1 MFSRRKGTGGNTGP
15 TSSSSKLVMKS
26 KGWKADTYEFQV
38 TVRSVYN
45 LLPGTTRTRLLIK
58 RGSKVAKTQIVDASN
73 GECDFN
79 DEVLTIST
87 SLFVNP
93 RTGEYESKPML
104 LTVKEITSKTKT
116 RVYAESKI
124 DLMDF
129 CLQPGK
135 EITKTVPLK
144 TGKGEKTV
152 QLTHVQFSVRAIPV
166 AEGVAFSEISSDA
179 SIANLSDF
187 DEDDVA
193 EGRKKKRREQDNAE
207 LESVLEEEEFEES
220 FVPSVSEDLSPP
232 QRGSDL
238 TASSDVGGAR
248 AYSTA
253 KKRSKKANVSYG
265 DDDDDDDDDYQ
276 EDKESM
282 YSSEDDVRVNND
294 ENNKIQTGALGYDYN
309 ADSAFVYR
317 GEGQNNEIQQAPMQG
332 QLRFENVDGGVEA
345 TDTLVPG
352 NRSLRL
358 MVNRNCKINV
368 RVIDRFGNPRARGG
382 DDVEAVVVH
391 TETNERASCKVTDH
405 GDGSY
410 LLDFSCPSAGVWML
424 RCAYNGRLSNEVH
437 KLVVSHGPLTATDLI
452 LDLPQG
458 TQPCGGYAPVRVRIA
473 RPEDGRQFSGAEGF
487 QVKLTAPS
495 GVSVG
500 IPIECQPGSI
510 EAVGTICWP
519 EVGENWVSIT
529 LDGRSLP
536 GAPHAVQVAPEVACL
551 AASQITG
558 PGAHKCI
565 AGERATFIIET
576 RDQRGNRLREGG
588 FDLEVSLKCKTKA
601 GNDER
606 FRGEIIDFGNGSY
619 EASYVCKVA
628 GNFELVVALGEEELN
643 MKAICEPNVAVIQSC
658 VLLGDSNLDL
668 IVGKEGRVTIQRRD
682 AYGNDCPS
690 RQGQLAF
697 RCTIDGPGLAKCD
710 VIDGSYGR
718 SDVVVK
724 CTIIGRYFV
733 SVSGGEHMDSLP
745 GAPFEIVV
753 TPSIAAGSACVT
765 SIYGAQLASPD
776 SDALVAVAGDE
787 VIANVSPKDIYGNAT
802 SFTSDQS
809 IFFTAVMDDE
819 EYHFENRGGP
829 RAEAT
834 LSASFQTAGS
844 YLLSADAAE
853 EPLAGY
859 PRILIVV
866 PGATDPS
873 KCMVFGEAAAGVR
886 VGRPSHLTI
895 HAADKFGNLR
905 ATGGDVLDMTLVS
918 PDGRSVV
925 TAKVVDH
932 SDGTYGC
939 EFKLDQPGMWDCQLV
954 VNGQT
959 GRSDVQSILAE
970 YGPVIAQE
978 CSFVGLGSDNLG
990 GVVCFENGTI
1000 TIYPNHAGNGT
1011 VNDTSVGRR
1020 FNGTEAMTTR
1030 ILLPSG
1036 EVAEVKLTFEN
1047 GVYTGTYRWTQ
1058 VGMHTISVNLSQ
1070 EAIIGS
1076 PYNVE
1081 ILLSLPQIPENLSA
1095 REIADMLPNLLPE
1108 GAAQA
1113 LSNLSPKD
1121 AADAIQGQDVENV
1134 ARMLSGVMPGTCAEI
1149 LSELPPKDAAD
1160 ILGAMRDPT
1169 DVLLAMST
1177 EDLAKIL
1184 ANADPEDNAKF
1195 LDALKQLSPGDLG
1208 PLLKNLDRGN
1218 LEKLCEDIDIADVVG
1233 KCKDKKD
1240 KAGILARLPPRLVPK
1255 AMRTLDVK
1263 ERAEML
1269 EMIETMRR
1277 EAGFSESTSGDGWN
1291 WIDLIAGCSNAWLS
1305 DPSLPAHERQTRR
1318 QNALERLENLAP
1330 VMIDISCKGGC
1341 ALYEAGFDD
1350 ADGEDVAVVVYALL
1364 LADDTGGVMQ
1374 TKDETNSNH
1383 ALSFFRC
1390 CREDQRIVA
1399 LPFLLDNKSFGRL
1412 ALEMTPEELADLLKD
1427 QDSSTVE
1434 RAFCQVCKHKG
1445 HELAAN
1451 AANLLDPVLA
1461 AEAISISLQP
1471 DSNCDLSGMF
1481 QFLIAEIL
1489 ALIDPL
1495 EALGKACEGLMNAHD
1510 ILGKLSPEDACRA
1523 LRGMSPDEVT
1533 KMLRNLK
1540 GGDLDS
1546 ESSLANAVALY
1557 AAGLSP
1563 EAAAALIED
1572 IDPNFAISFVSLM
1585 PEQMIQNIMKHL
1597 KRRDLKDRILNRS
1610 TLCLPQCT
1618 VKFAEYQCIA
1628 GIPAKIVIEAREKGG
1643 SRIPHGGAQ
1652 LSVFTRPADSKLA
1665 SQMEPI
1671 EGEIKDRGNGDYEI
1685 IYVSKTA
1692 GPIEVVVLG
1701 NSEEAIYDSTCYA
1714 GDCDVLKSTLDKSGL
1729 DEWKAGEGGLLRL
1742 QLVDAYG
1749 NKIDANDCVF
1759 DFKVRCVGPGTVKAS
1774 NKRLPMPDGRIEF
1787 ELETNTTGVYTITV
1801 SCVDTNEIIPTTP
1814 FEASM
1819 VTGKLSHAGCKA
1831 VLQTLTSST
1840 KGFKLDNGFNGAK
1853 GDKSKK
1859 SPLVCAAMAGEEV
1872 TALVDACDRYGNPT
1886 VFKGETVTVSASGP
1900 AHLPQERAFEV
1911 ADMRGGRVILRTICP
1926 RAGSYVVH
1934 VAVDGIPIAASPLAL
1949 HVFPGPCVTGRATL
1963 RGDALAGV
1971 LAGHVSRLTVQTED
1985 KYGNNCH
1992 GGGDRVDLSIISSGG
2007 NKSTC
2012 LDVHDHGDGS
2022 YTAEFVVPTAG
2033 RYTCSAVINGKVA
2046 KESTVELIATYGPVS
2061 ASGCILRAAPGV
2073 EHSKHVDRVAGL
2085 IGAGNNND
2093 NVVIDTCGSLRDIY
2107 VQSLEFEATGRG
2119 MSGKEACSVHLIAP
2133 SGASHTLAV
2142 SFAERGARYKA
2153 SARWWEVGR
2162 HEIVATING
2171 EPIVGSPLIVDVEA
2185 QNLSLPMCR
2194 LSGPGLQGAVAGE
2207 KATILIEA
2215 RDARGN
2221 RLFTGG
2227 ALLGLAI
2234 RSGGDTTRGK
2244 VFDLGDGTY
2253 EAAYVVERA
2262 GPFELS
2268 LFLGSEAATFRA
2280 NCVPGRVDYAKC
2292 RVDGATHT
2300 RWIAGQQLAFTVTR
2314 VDRFGNRVPRREG
2327 LAPLYGYGVGP
2338 NNAEVAVESLEL
2350 GNGTCEIRYTA
2361 TVAGTY
2367 NLGVYVADAPLL
2379 PFMNEEAE
2387 ELMHYG
2393 RTEGKTKALP
2403 GVESHEGEDVYSKAE
2418 RQKRIEA
2425 KTTEY
2430 DEHAKTIIDDKGK
2443 TRRILIA
2450 NKALE
2455 RDDALA
2461 GAVKSAQKKGYD
2473 ERNSKI
2479 TFEERTAVAIAG
2491 GQSIS
2496 ELPKSLQ
2503 KVNAADGTML
2513 FPLPRGVFE
2522 IPLVAAVAE
2531 PQNCDLIVVGARQRN
2546 GDDYDTNGG
2555 SKASWV
2561 APAGENVLVCVT
2573 ARDRFGNDTSWEEGQ
2588 VIQVQAQGPEF
2599 FAFDVTGATS
2609 RQTDFTSKMTRAGTF
2624 ELRVLCDGL
2633 PVCWRVVQIIAGP
2646 THPDR
2651 CFLSMEGL
2659 KDVKTGDLVRLTLR
2673 AVDQYANLRVQGGDD
2688 VQLALEGPNG
2698 AYARGASVV
2707 DHGDGTYALE
2717 FGVTVAG
2724 RWILSV
2730 RINGQPLIEGGIAFH
2745 VAFGTLTAEEADI
2758 TLNPALDARGAAECG
2773 TTTDLIIVGA
2783 GFEVNKRLMTGLEAI
2798 SVVLTLPSGVSES
2811 LRCTLAKDMT
2821 RYVAKIRWLHPG
2833 VHHIAVLINGIRV
2846 PKTPI
2851 RVIAEGREISLSACV
2866 VSGEGA
2872 TRCIAGE
2879 PAKFRLH
2886 ARDYGGNPI
2895 NFGAAEKIHVE
2906 ARCPGESP
2914 IAASFVN
2921 NQDGTYDFEYVCTKA
2936 GKVDLFI
2943 ALQTKN
2949 PSSRTLNC
2957 VCEASWC
2964 EPSECRVDA
2973 SKMLVQWLAGEP
2985 GIVRVQR
2992 RDRYGNPTRRS
3003 AKNGLNRFAAEV
3015 VGPAVVDCEAL
3026 ELGDGTCELRLRAAA
3041 SGVYEIDVLAVA
3053 IDATN
3058 IVDDIAGGGA
3068 ILGEADPELVATF
3081 VAECESTQTFPAAC
3095 VARIAL
3101 QIDPL
3106 DESAG
3111 EERLGEHDS
3120 DASLPAT
3127 IVAGDKVNV
3136 YVLPRDAHGNK
3147 TQWTGGERIA
3157 VHGKGPTEIAFAPG
3171 DDVGA
3176 FSATFTD
3183 AGTYC
3188 VSALV
3193 GDSSCAGWPRTVQVV
3208 AGPADAN
3215 ACIIS
3220 GEALSRSTTA
3230 TETTLM
3236 LQAADVFGNMRSM
3249 GGDLVEATIKTEQDG
3264 YVDCYVEDVGDG
3276 TYVLRF
3282 EMDEPIR
3289 HDVHLSVNGVKEK
3302 NSRYSLSPS
3311 LGVLIAGEC
3320 VVRGVGG
3327 ERPELHDTQTLF
3339 VQPANPSRVMSGREA
3354 IVCTVHTPSGLA
3366 FNTPVVFN
3374 PESRHFW
3381 SKLFWVELGNHSV
3394 CVTLDGDILPGC
3406 PFVVRVRDP
3415 NQEAY
3420 DEFMLDA
3427 RERAPSSA
3435 VRANNAF
3442 GYVYGTDTHG
3452 PFPDYFDW
3460 ADDNDDDDEM
3470 SSTEHQVIF
3479 GSANSNEP
3487 RITAQQAEAALHA
3500 LRSQPSLEAAAEM
3513 LCGMKPN
3520 LAGACLDMMEPEEAA
3535 SVLAAMQDE
3544 RALAAAFVAMEEDNA
3559 SAALYAGTAEEREKI
3574 LNAISPMAA
3583 ATLLTRMTAQD
3594 AANILSDASAEARAN
3609 ILRSMSPKKAAEI
3622 MARFSEVYPHLM
3634 RETFGALDAN
3644 YAARLLASMPNL
3656 TDVDPEVV
3664 ALVLSRVDSDV
3675 ASNLLWKLQSTP
3687 ANAEVAAAALC
3698 VMAMTDIDLAAKHYA
3713 TLLVSG
3719 KPKSERLDEALRATS
3734 IGTKIADLAE
3744 NLVATGAVTPPPVN
3758 LSGEA
3763 LGGNAASSGEIKE
3776 HRWGANGVK
3785 PSKSATLR
3793 AAKSLE
3799 GVPPKVAAQALAD
3812 MRAAAAGAVLA
3823 TMDAERAAQII
3834 ANMNPKKLAEAI
3846 SQMEL
3851 DDAKRVFASCKRG
3864 DRANILENLSLE
3876 ASGSLVGALDPQSAV
3891 EALKMIEDENK
3902 VMDIL
3907 RRVKP
3912 PSALAAI
3919 LMQYTA
3925 DKTAE
3930 IFSKLTPQQS
3940 ASAMSS
3946 MFASSQ
3952 EGARKLNAA
3961 LALMKPDEVALRLQ
3975 ALLPLDPHAASELLY
3990 SMPEPTRSKVYS
4002 RMESKDS
4009 GKILHNLSPKR
4020 GMEIL
4025 ANASVIEATPKT
4037 LSSSL
4042 ESLSKYGPSWA
4053 NQKQAEHETTKSR
4066 GVVADCLLK
4075 LWHESNNVHKQKDA
4089 EQKVTS
4095 KKACIDCLETMDAK
4109 VAAHAIG
4116 NMTPKDAA
4124 DIVSAL
4130 TPETAAS
4137 ILTNMSESKRAA
4149 MLLKMTPE
4157 AAAACL
4163 KYLSLDD
4170 ASAAIRA
4177 ILETDDEDAIKRASQ
4192 ILAAADP
4199 FRAGEILTSI
4209 SSNMETVRT
4218 AIKNMPSSAVAN
4230 IFAAG
4235 AVEPDIAA
4243 KIIDGLDM
4251 DIADGIIA
4259 ALPPANADQI
4269 CNLVKDDEL
4278 RNRAADRAIVVLA
4291 SSKLEGDGWQ
4301 KATAGI
4307 EAEFIMLSTN
4317 PAGKRIFKG
4326 GAKINCAVYELDIAN
4341 KRTSKIPIQA
4351 KVEDLRDGSYA
4362 IRYTC
4367 LKASPHELS
4376 ITCAGQERKARI
4388 IVVPGEVDP
4397 KSCVVLDYAITRKE
4411 ITTASD
4417 GKKKLKASGDEEK
4430 NYEIIKT
4437 PLKKYV
4443 WRSGDVVEIPMICAD
4458 KHGNIVPPPKH
4469 EDLTSTFAIVA
4480 DGDGP
4485 GTVEAD
4491 IGRIESFDKNDK
4503 HGPTAVARFRAT
4515 ACGSYTL
4522 LVFTADNQK
4531 KWWERGGKAESPI
4544 RGAPIKLDLVAGA
4557 ADGSK
4562 CSARVEG
4569 VKERAGAVLIAVA
4582 GREIDAY
4589 LDAFDAYGN
4598 ACSFDADQKVRVD
4611 CAGASDLLL
4620 REASKKDLKK
4630 KKSAINVN
4638 EKAFS
4643 GTLTKAGSYSMRA
4656 TVDGKICAGFPKVLQ
4671 VVANEIDAKTSVL
4684 KGDALAEKQVRAGTS
4699 AHAIFLANDSFGNA
4713 RLEGGDN
4720 VEIVLKSNDFIDEGL
4735 EVDANVEDHADGTYS
4750 VRFTLPKSGKWTVH
4764 LKCWPDKGEKPE
4776 QSVRMS
4782 FNSFVTG
4789 DAGTKSQDVSNT
4801 GVIECLRGKVNALTL
4816 KCLES
4821 KPMFFVGAETA
4832 FTLQSTD
4839 FDASHR
4845 EVGGK
4850 EAVCARLLSPS
4861 GVSSIIPLKLTKDK
4875 IRYRAVVRWPE
4886 VGRHTLFANL
4896 DGEPLVGSPFTC
4908 DVKPAEIC
4916 LPLSEITGSG
4926 RTECVAGKRSSF
4938 IIRARDHRG
4947 NRLRMGG
4954 SPIECVVTSIIKAE
4968 DKRVERREDTIV
4980 NTEGSVLDQGDGS
4993 YVVSYFVDIAGKY
5006 EIELVADD
5014 SRRSLH
5020 GICEAAEADP
5030 NRCQIDASGLRNL
5043 EAGMVGIARILR
5055 CDKFGNVLK
5064 AYPDSLPFRVEASGA
5079 GPAEI
5084 ETVEAGDG
5092 SCDVRFEARVA
5103 GRYTLYV
5110 WSGYKR
5116 DPVKGAPI
5124 EVRVSPGQA
5133 AAAHCVATVE
5143 GAHDDQGFISSNTNS
5158 SITPNVGQIN
5168 ARAGDFLTIKMH
5180 ARDRFGNATVWKE
5193 WQTLEV
5199 RASGPRDVRFEEI
5212 QSKSSGGGSQIRGQF
5227 RSMFSKAGSY
5237 VVWVTVGG
5245 QAVVGWP
5252 RVIHVSPNVTDADQS
5267 KMRPEAETLALMSE
5281 LVTSNQRGNRM
5292 LLGAPVRDRGAFGQR
5307 TLAGATMAE
5316 DEDNVDQ
5323 LRRETEALKIKLAEY
5338 ERAAAVVAMAA
5349 QKGVEAEL
5357 KQQQQQQH
5365 VVVTK
5370 VVKGGGKQQRQLRDI
5385 ESETEEEE

>member
-1 MFSRRKGTGGNTGP
+1 MFSRKGTSGGGP
-15 TSSSSKLVMKS
+15 TSSKLVMKS
-26 KGWKADTYEFQV
+26 KGWKADKYEFQV
-38 TVRSVYN
+38 TVRSLYN
-45 LLPGTTRTRLLIK
+45 LLPGTKRTQLLIK
-58 RGSKVAKTQIVDASN
+58 RGSKVAKTAIVDASK

-79 DEVLTIST
+79 DEVLTVST
-87 SLFVNP
+87 SMFVNP

-104 LTVKEITSKTKT
+104 ITVKEIMSPTKT

-129 CLQPGK
+129 CLSPGK

-152 QLTHVQFSVRAIPV
+152 QLTHAQFSVRAIPV

-187 DEDDVA
+187 DEEDVA
-193 EGRKKKRREQDNAE
+193 EGRKKKRQQQDNAE

-220 FVPSVSEDLSPP
+220 FVPSVSDDLSPP
-232 QRGSDL
+232 QRGSDP
-238 TASSDVGGAR
+238 TASSDVGVAR

-265 DDDDDDDDDYQ
+265 DDDDDDDDDDYQ

-473 RPEDGRQFSGAEGF
+473 RPEDGRQFSSAEGF

-519 EVGENWVSIT
+519 EVGENWVSVT

-970 YGPVIAQE
+970 YGPVIAQQ

-1383 ALSFFRC
+1383 ALRFFRC
-1390 CREDQRIVA
+1390 CREDQRTVA
-1399 LPFLLDNKSFGRL
+1399 LSFLLDNKSFGRL

-1749 NKIDANDCVF
+1749 NKIDANDCVL
-1759 DFKVRCVGPGTVKAS
+1759 DFKVRCVGPGTVKVS

-1814 FEASM
+1814 FEAAM

-2033 RYTCSAVINGKVA
+2033 RYTCSAVVNGKVA

-2061 ASGCILRAAPGV
+2061 ASGCILRVAPGV

-2300 RWIAGQQLAFTVTR
+2300 RWIAGQKLAFTVTR

-2609 RQTDFTSKMTRAGTF
+2609 RQTDYTSKMTRAGTF

-2758 TLNPALDARGAAECG
+2758 TLNPALDERGAAECG

-2811 LRCTLAKDMT
+2811 LRC
-2821 RYVAKIRWLHPG
+2821 
-2833 VHHIAVLINGIRV
+2833 
-2846 PKTPI
+2846 
-2851 RVIAEGREISLSACV
+2851 REISLSACV

-2914 IAASFVN
+2914 IVASFVN

-2973 SKMLVQWLAGEP
+2973 SKMLVQWLA
-2985 GIVRVQR
+2985 
-2992 RDRYGNPTRRS
+2992 RRS

-3302 NSRYSLSPS
+3302 ISRYSLSPS

-3583 ATLLTRMTAQD
+3583 ATVLTRMTAKD
-3594 AANILSDASAEARAN
+3594 AASILSDASAEARAN

-3622 MARFSEVYPHLM
+3622 MARFSEEYPHLM

-3687 ANAEVAAAALC
+3687 ENAEVAAAALC

-3812 MRAAAAGAVLA
+3812 TRAAAAGAVLA

-3851 DDAKRVFASCKRG
+3851 DDAKRVFASCKR
-3864 DRANILENLSLE
+3864 
-3876 ASGSLVGALDPQSAV
+3876 VGALDPQSAV

-3930 IFSKLTPQQS
+3930 ILSKLTPQQS

-4025 ANASVIEATPKT
+4025 ANASVIEATPKM

-4116 NMTPKDAA
+4116 T
-4124 DIVSAL
+4124 
-4130 TPETAAS
+4130 
-4137 ILTNMSESKRAA
+4137 
-4149 MLLKMTPE
+4149 
-4157 AAAACL
+4157 
-4163 KYLSLDD
+4163 
-4170 ASAAIRA
+4170 
-4177 ILETDDEDAIKRASQ
+4177 
-4192 ILAAADP
+4192 
-4199 FRAGEILTSI
+4199 
-4209 SSNMETVRT
+4209 
-4218 AIKNMPSSAVAN
+4218 
-4230 IFAAG
+4230 
-4235 AVEPDIAA
+4235 
-4243 KIIDGLDM
+4243 
-4251 DIADGIIA
+4251 
-4259 ALPPANADQI
+4259 
-4269 CNLVKDDEL
+4269 
-4278 RNRAADRAIVVLA
+4278 
-4291 SSKLEGDGWQ
+4291 
-4301 KATAGI
+4301 
-4307 EAEFIMLSTN
+4307 
-4317 PAGKRIFKG
+4317 
-4326 GAKINCAVYELDIAN
+4326 
-4341 KRTSKIPIQA
+4341 
-4351 KVEDLRDGSYA
+4351 
-4362 IRYTC
+4362 
-4367 LKASPHELS
+4367 
-4376 ITCAGQERKARI
+4376 
-4388 IVVPGEVDP
+4388 
-4397 KSCVVLDYAITRKE
+4397 
-4411 ITTASD
+4411 
-4417 GKKKLKASGDEEK
+4417 
-4430 NYEIIKT
+4430 
-4437 PLKKYV
+4437 
-4443 WRSGDVVEIPMICAD
+4443 
-4458 KHGNIVPPPKH
+4458 
-4469 EDLTSTFAIVA
+4469 
-4480 DGDGP
+4480 
-4485 GTVEAD
+4485 
-4491 IGRIESFDKNDK
+4491 
-4503 HGPTAVARFRAT
+4503 
-4515 ACGSYTL
+4515 
-4522 LVFTADNQK
+4522 
-4531 KWWERGGKAESPI
+4531 
-4544 RGAPIKLDLVAGA
+4544 
-4557 ADGSK
+4557 
-4562 CSARVEG
+4562 
-4569 VKERAGAVLIAVA
+4569 
-4582 GREIDAY
+4582 
-4589 LDAFDAYGN
+4589 
-4598 ACSFDADQKVRVD
+4598 
-4611 CAGASDLLL
+4611 
-4620 REASKKDLKK
+4620 
-4630 KKSAINVN
+4630 
-4638 EKAFS
+4638 
-4643 GTLTKAGSYSMRA
+4643 
-4656 TVDGKICAGFPKVLQ
+4656 
-4671 VVANEIDAKTSVL
+4671 
-4684 KGDALAEKQVRAGTS
+4684 
-4699 AHAIFLANDSFGNA
+4699 
-4713 RLEGGDN
+4713 
-4720 VEIVLKSNDFIDEGL
+4720 
-4735 EVDANVEDHADGTYS
+4735 
-4750 VRFTLPKSGKWTVH
+4750 
-4764 LKCWPDKGEKPE
+4764 
-4776 QSVRMS
+4776 
-4782 FNSFVTG
+4782 
-4789 DAGTKSQDVSNT
+4789 
-4801 GVIECLRGKVNALTL
+4801 
-4816 KCLES
+4816 
-4821 KPMFFVGAETA
+4821 
-4832 FTLQSTD
+4832 
-4839 FDASHR
+4839 
-4845 EVGGK
+4845 
-4850 EAVCARLLSPS
+4850 
-4861 GVSSIIPLKLTKDK
+4861 
-4875 IRYRAVVRWPE
+4875 
-4886 VGRHTLFANL
+4886 
-4896 DGEPLVGSPFTC
+4896 
-4908 DVKPAEIC
+4908 
-4916 LPLSEITGSG
+4916 
-4926 RTECVAGKRSSF
+4926 
-4938 IIRARDHRG
+4938 
-4947 NRLRMGG
+4947 
-4954 SPIECVVTSIIKAE
+4954 
-4968 DKRVERREDTIV
+4968 
-4980 NTEGSVLDQGDGS
+4980 
-4993 YVVSYFVDIAGKY
+4993 
-5006 EIELVADD
+5006 
-5014 SRRSLH
+5014 
-5020 GICEAAEADP
+5020 
-5030 NRCQIDASGLRNL
+5030 
-5043 EAGMVGIARILR
+5043 
-5055 CDKFGNVLK
+5055 
-5064 AYPDSLPFRVEASGA
+5064 
-5079 GPAEI
+5079 
-5084 ETVEAGDG
+5084 
-5092 SCDVRFEARVA
+5092 
-5103 GRYTLYV
+5103 
-5110 WSGYKR
+5110 
-5116 DPVKGAPI
+5116 
-5124 EVRVSPGQA
+5124 
-5133 AAAHCVATVE
+5133 
-5143 GAHDDQGFISSNTNS
+5143 
-5158 SITPNVGQIN
+5158 
-5168 ARAGDFLTIKMH
+5168 
-5180 ARDRFGNATVWKE
+5180 
-5193 WQTLEV
+5193 
-5199 RASGPRDVRFEEI
+5199 
-5212 QSKSSGGGSQIRGQF
+5212 
-5227 RSMFSKAGSY
+5227 
-5237 VVWVTVGG
+5237 
-5245 QAVVGWP
+5245 
-5252 RVIHVSPNVTDADQS
+5252 
-5267 KMRPEAETLALMSE
+5267 
-5281 LVTSNQRGNRM
+5281 
-5292 LLGAPVRDRGAFGQR
+5292 
-5307 TLAGATMAE
+5307 
-5316 DEDNVDQ
+5316 
-5323 LRRETEALKIKLAEY
+5323 
-5338 ERAAAVVAMAA
+5338 
-5349 QKGVEAEL
+5349 
-5357 KQQQQQQH
+5357 
-5365 VVVTK
+5365 
-5370 VVKGGGKQQRQLRDI
+5370 
-5385 ESETEEEE
+5385 